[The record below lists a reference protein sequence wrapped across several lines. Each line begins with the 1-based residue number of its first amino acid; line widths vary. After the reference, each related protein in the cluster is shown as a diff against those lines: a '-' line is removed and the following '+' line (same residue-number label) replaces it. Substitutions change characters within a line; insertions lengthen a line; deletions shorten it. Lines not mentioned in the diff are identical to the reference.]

1 MDTENDVI
9 ELFPLI
15 GSKEVTIKFDST
27 KKKVKDIV
35 VNAKFEETWKLVEPE
50 KSYVKLRL
58 SFSHLPTNFS
68 PNIIVTEV
76 DKTENTH
83 KYKGT
88 FNNVKNQ
95 LQMKSKLSVNIS
107 NDNYFSSFSSFSS
120 KDEITTPNNKNLN
133 TTNIDNDYFRSTSMS
148 STNSDDG
155 KLKQYLKLF
164 EKKNSPTKEP
174 INLKKQSNNVL
185 KTECNNVLSPL
196 ILKHTSSDTTNKFER
211 KTVTNSKELIR
222 NIPPTNLFIPNSQ
235 DNLKI
240 LGYDELLFKEDE
252 ETNESFAQAFFGVSI
267 LENPKTIPGS
277 ERIGAPC
284 QHKSCGSFCAY
295 KPEIVFKIPK
305 NNKKFELNSTV
316 NIL

>member
-15 GSKEVTIKFDST
+15 GSKEVTIKFNST
-27 KKKVKDIV
+27 KKNVKEIV
-35 VNAKFEETWKLVEPE
+35 SNAKFEETWKLIEPE

-58 SFSHLPTNFS
+58 SFSHLPINLS

-76 DKTENTH
+76 DKSENTQ

-120 KDEITTPNNKNLN
+120 KDEITTPSNKNLN

-155 KLKQYLKLF
+155 KIKQYLKLF

-174 INLKKQSNNVL
+174 IGLKKQSNNVL
-185 KTECNNVLSPL
+185 NTESDNVLSPI
-196 ILKHTSSDTTNKFER
+196 ILKHTSSDTINKFER
-211 KTVTNSKELIR
+211 KTVTNTKELTR
-222 NIPPTNLFIPNSQ
+222 DIPSRNLFIPNSQ

-240 LGYDELLFKEDE
+240 LGYDELIYKEDD

-267 LENPKTIPGS
+267 LENPKAIPGS

-284 QHKSCGSFCAY
+284 QHRSCGSFSAY

-316 NIL
+316 KIV